1 MIVGLGF
8 SPAFLGFSVR
18 CVLSISLPLIA
29 KSKYLLFASIHSLSV
44 LSCFFSGVLCSSKQ
58 LRLEYCSCFSTAPER
73 SSTYSLREK
82 CPNTDFFFL
91 VRIFP
96 HIDWIR
102 RDTERYLSVFSPN
115 TGNYGPEKTPYLD
128 TFHTVNVLI
137 EKQFLSSYL
146 WFLLSL
152 FLPVCVYQTYWW

>member
-8 SPAFLGFSVR
+8 SPAFLGFSVW
-18 CVLSISLPLIA
+18 CVLSISLPLIV
-29 KSKYLLFASIHSLSV
+29 KSKYLLFASIHSSSV

-82 CPNTDFFFL
+82 CPNTEFFSGPYFSAYRL
-91 VRIFP
+91 N
-96 HIDWIR
+96 
-102 RDTERYLSVFSPN
+102 TERYGAISLLFSPN

-128 TFHTVNVLI
+128 TFHKVNVLI